1 MVSEKFMILDFVY
14 RKLQKFKEL
23 VREENVL
30 FKISVEI
37 GEVIDLL
44 KVCMIVVC
52 IFYFKFYGLI
62 FVNLFILCQI
72 YYKGFY

>member
-37 GEVIDLL
+37 DEVIDLL

-52 IFYFKFYGLI
+52 IFYFKFYGLM

-72 YYKGFY
+72 YYKGFF

>member
-72 YYKGFY
+72 YYKGFF